1 MLCLQLKFPGNL
13 MTSGG
18 KASACNARDLASIPG
33 SVISPG
39 EGNGNPFQY
48 SWLENPMER
57 EDWQVTVH
65 GAANSQARLSN

>member
-1 MLCLQLKFPGNL
+1 MALEVKNL
-13 MTSGG
+13 
-18 KASACNARDLASIPG
+18 SANAGYLGLIPG
-33 SVISPG
+33 LGISPG
-39 EGNGNPFQY
+39 EGDGNPFQY